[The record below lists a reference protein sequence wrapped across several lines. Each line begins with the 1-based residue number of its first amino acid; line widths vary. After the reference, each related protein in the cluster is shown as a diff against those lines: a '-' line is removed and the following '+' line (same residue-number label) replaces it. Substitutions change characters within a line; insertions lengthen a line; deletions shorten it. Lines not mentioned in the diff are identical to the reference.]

1 MDLFERI
8 RDEDV
13 GLFDMDATYCRP
25 QDLII
30 THIPVPPSCIRP
42 SVAVSSNTTNE
53 DDLTIKLAEVL
64 QLNSNLKLAIS
75 EGQPPNKLIDDW
87 LLLTYTVTQYFNSDA
102 PGLPYNLL
110 GSKSI
115 RSFS

>member
-1 MDLFERI
+1 
-8 RDEDV
+8 
-13 GLFDMDATYCRP
+13 
-25 QDLII
+25 
-30 THIPVPPSCIRP
+30 VPPSCIRP
-42 SVAVSSNTTNE
+42 SVAVSANTTNE

-75 EGQPPNKLIDDW
+75 EGQPPNKLIEDW

-115 RSFS
+115 RSFSQRLKGK